1 MLNFLNGGFSLMKQI
16 ILITDGCSN
25 MGMDPVVAAAH
36 ALAEDIV
43 VNVIGVVDQGEIGDR
58 GTLEINEI
66 AAAGGG
72 MSRIIS
78 SKLLTQTVQMMTR
91 QTVTRT
97 IQQLVKKE
105 LKDITGHSKIEDLP
119 LDQRGQVVRVIDD
132 LSETSSLQ
140 VALLVDTSASMKP
153 KLQAVEEAIQ
163 DLMLSLQARQ
173 GTSEISIFHF
183 PGSQSGIDIEMR
195 TNWTKDLAKL
205 GKLFYKLNMKGTT
218 PTGPALMEV
227 IHFFG
232 TGHMYSDRSPF
243 PISEHETTNRSL
255 DRHRMM

>member
-1 MLNFLNGGFSLMKQI
+1 MMKQI

-25 MGMDPVVAAAH
+25 VGVDPVVAAAH

-43 VNVIGVVDQGEIGDR
+43 VNVIGVIDQGQIGER
-58 GTLEINEI
+58 GTIEINEI
-66 AAAGGG
+66 AEAGGG

-97 IQQLVKKE
+97 IQQVVKKE
-105 LKDITGHSKIEDLP
+105 LKQITGNSDMKDLP
-119 LDQRGQVVRVIDD
+119 LDQRSKVVHVIDD

-140 VALLVDTSASMKP
+140 VAILVDTSASMKP
-153 KLQAVEEAIQ
+153 KLHAVEEAIQ

-173 GTSEISIFHF
+173 GISEISIFHF
-183 PGSQSGIDIEMR
+183 PGSQSRTDIEMR
-195 TNWTKDLAKL
+195 TNWTKDLAKS

-218 PTGPALMEV
+218 PTGPALMKV
-227 IHFFG
+227 IHFFVNG
-232 TGHMYSDRSPF
+232 QIEMDSERSPF
-243 PISEHETTNRSL
+243 AISDDELTHQGL
-255 DRHRMM
+255 DKHRMV